1 MLIIIVEEREMAI
14 MKKKWITR
22 EDLRQNST
30 TLFVFGDNLQEKGYG
45 GQAKEMRGEPNAIGI
60 PTKKKPSMTPD
71 SFFSDDDYEKMV
83 NIISEKFRILT
94 RQLELGFDVVFPEMG
109 IGTNLAKLEEK
120 APKIYEYINRRID
133 WLFLGYGKK
142 ENGI

>member
-1 MLIIIVEEREMAI
+1 MVGEHEMAI
-14 MKKKWITR
+14 TKKKWITR
-22 EDLRQNST
+22 EDLKRNST

-71 SFFSDDDYEKMV
+71 SFFSDDDIDDIGDIIERKFARIHRHLKDGHDVIVPEK
-83 NIISEKFRILT
+83 
-94 RQLELGFDVVFPEMG
+94 G

-120 APKIYEYINRRID
+120 APIIYDYINRWFD
-133 WLFLGYGKK
+133 MLFEKYGKK
-142 ENGI
+142 

>member
-1 MLIIIVEEREMAI
+1 MLSIMVGEHEMAI
-14 MKKKWITR
+14 TKKNWITR
-22 EDLRQNST
+22 EDLRRNST

-71 SFFSDDDYEKMV
+71 SFFSDDDLTAIKDCIDEKIMA
-83 NIISEKFRILT
+83 IALHLEK
-94 RQLELGFDVVFPEMG
+94 GFDVVFPENG

-120 APKIYEYINRRID
+120 APKIHEYINRRIN
-133 WLFLGYGKK
+133 WLFLDYGKK
-142 ENGI
+142 

>member
-1 MLIIIVEEREMAI
+1 MSNIMMSEEHEMAI
-14 MKKKWITR
+14 MKKEWITR
-22 EDLRQNST
+22 EDLRRNST

-83 NIISEKFRILT
+83 DIISEKIIILAT
-94 RQLELGFDVVFPEMG
+94 HLEKGYDVIFPKNG

-120 APKIYEYINRRID
+120 APKIYDYINKRIN
-133 WLFLGYGKK
+133 WLFLDYG
-142 ENGI
+142 NR